1 MFAKFKLFSY
11 RPGIRMIIS
20 SFCVLGI
27 IGGSFFSIF
36 YAMQALYESSLKD
49 ASMILFLDL
58 ESRSHNISDYLDNY
72 IRQTRKREPIAE
84 FNLLDRGNVSW
95 IRGEFAGVKNVEEL
109 GFDNFEIS
117 EPNAEVFYSFGSYNG
132 QPFYAEGKRKD
143 NRSTIQL
150 FEINQTDMERLF
162 TLNTKYTTIYLLSRG
177 GKLLYT
183 NVQEVTQDLVMKR
196 PLVASF
202 VKMPFRQG
210 QSEFEI
216 NGIKLYG
223 FFQEIPRSNMIIFA
237 EKTKQ
242 RAMEEVYSTIRKV
255 AGVSVFYLILA
266 VVILQVPLWMATKP
280 IRALTDMA
288 KQLSRGDFDVKMNAQ
303 GFGELA
309 VLSQSFINM
318 ADNLRNRDKTI
329 AALHIDKLEKTKMEQ
344 GIRVASA
351 IQDRFLFKPR
361 KTSESNLAI
370 AAKYEPSLHLAGD
383 WYGVHYDEARGET
396 VISIVD
402 ITGHGIESAMMTP
415 VMSVLFQE
423 QKSRLDGK
431 PFDIKE
437 FMLRCNSALYSY
449 GSGISTATGII
460 AKFHKESGS
469 VSWCNAGHPAPVIV
483 KNDGVMVKTQSPAN
497 SSTIL
502 GFTEELIMSEQ
513 KLELASGTVFALFS
527 DGLMTAPVGGAVGF
541 SRKDLFTVLK
551 SAKRDDVD
559 RILSNVMDLWRKKNA
574 NIIIEDDMCLVLGL
588 IK

>member
-1 MFAKFKLFSY
+1 MFAKLKIFSY

-20 SFCVLGI
+20 LFCVLGI

-36 YAMQALYESSLKD
+36 YAMRALYDSTLND

-58 ESRSHNISDYLDNY
+58 ESRSHNISDYLDNF
-72 IRQTRKREPIAE
+72 IRQARKREPLAE
-84 FNLLDRGNVSW
+84 FSLGSQNDIIWLKGD
-95 IRGEFAGVKNVEEL
+95 FAAARRLSDL
-109 GFDNFEIS
+109 GLEGFEIDGQS
-117 EPNAEVFYSFGSYNG
+117 PERFYSFGAYNG
-132 QPFYAEGKRKD
+132 QVFYVDGRRRDSRA
-143 NRSTIQL
+143 ILQL
-150 FEINQTDMERLF
+150 FEINQADMGRLF

-177 GKLLYT
+177 GMLLYT
-183 NVQEVTQDLVMKR
+183 NVQDVTQDLVMKR
-196 PLVASF
+196 PLVTSF
-202 VKMPFRQG
+202 IKMPFRQG

-216 NGIKLYG
+216 NGTKLYG

-242 RAMEEVYSTIRKV
+242 RAMEEVYSTIRRV
-255 AGVSVFYLILA
+255 AGVSVFYLVLAIL
-266 VVILQVPLWMATKP
+266 ILQVPLWMATRP

-288 KQLSRGDFDVKMNAQ
+288 KQLSRGDFDVKINAQ

-309 VLSQSFINM
+309 LLSQSFVNM

-351 IQDRFLFKPR
+351 IQDRFLFKPNSS
-361 KTSESNLAI
+361 TNSNLQI

-383 WYGVHYDEARGET
+383 WYGVHYDETRGET
-396 VISIVD
+396 IISIVD

-423 QKSRLDGK
+423 QKSRSDSK
-431 PFDIKE
+431 PFDIHE
-437 FMLRCNSALYSY
+437 FMVRCNSALYAY

-460 AKFHKESGS
+460 AKFNKGSGS
-469 VSWCNAGHPAPVIV
+469 VSWLNAGHPAPVIV
-483 KNDGVMVKTQSPAN
+483 RTDGTMIKTQGPAG

-502 GFTEELIMSEQ
+502 GFSDELNMTEHT
-513 KLELASGTVFALFS
+513 LELSSGTVFAIFS

-541 SRKDLFTVLK
+541 SRKDLFSALK
-551 SAKRDDVD
+551 TAKREDASRVMAD
-559 RILSNVMDLWRKKNA
+559 LMDLWRKRNA
-574 NIIIEDDMCLVLGL
+574 NIHIEDDMCIVLGL
-588 IK
+588 VK